1 LRNLV
6 LFTAAALVGATSAN
20 AQSEIFFNW
29 NTVGWVMGPNGE
41 DKRQTVKGE
50 PSHFKHA
57 GQRWFL
63 VLVHGPAY
71 GWDYHPQLHAVREDG
86 TSVQLTF
93 VDGSVYIS
101 PYDALRWAKDD
112 SKIAF
117 SADIYAPDRSY
128 VVTSLIYLA
137 NVNFTGGIPELTS
150 DFEPVVAPRGS
161 GGFDLSPDSSQIVY
175 SEWQGVG
182 RNLMIATIGG
192 ASKQIMSG
200 DLTSPR
206 WSHNGQRVAFRSE
219 NLGFV
224 GTVRPDG
231 SGLVT
236 LAKDTVAK
244 NSDWWGTAAGLRWA
258 PDDSALIYSMDT
270 RKGGWV
276 NRDIFRISAS
286 GGKQK
291 NLTSGTNV
299 YLTTVAWRSTI
310 NVD

>member
-1 LRNLV
+1 V
-6 LFTAAALVGATSAN
+6 LFTAAALLVGATSAN

-63 VLVHGPAY
+63 VVIRDEESPGR
-71 GWDYHPQLHAVREDG
+71 LHAVCEDG
-86 TSVQLTF
+86 QSIQLTF
-93 VDGSVYIS
+93 FDRTVQVR
-101 PYDALRWAKDD
+101 DARWAKDD

-117 SADIYAPDRSY
+117 STWTYAPDGSAPGH
-128 VVTSLIYLA
+128 IYLA
-137 NVNFTGGIPELTS
+137 GVQFTDGIPELTS
-150 DFEPVVAPRGS
+150 DFEPVVGPAGILS
-161 GGFDLSPDSSQIVY
+161 SFDLSPDSSQVVY
-175 SEWQGVG
+175 SDGS
-182 RNLMIATIGG
+182 RLMITTIGG
-192 ASKQIMSG
+192 ATVQIMSG
-200 DLTSPR
+200 ANSPR
-206 WSHNGQRVAFRSE
+206 WSHNGQRIAIRSE
-219 NLGFV
+219 DLGLV
-224 GTVRPDG
+224 GTVRTDG

-244 NSDWWGTAAGLRWA
+244 NSDWWGTPAGLCWA

-270 RKGGWV
+270 RKGGYV
-276 NRDIFRISAS
+276 NRDIFRVSAS
-286 GGKQK
+286 GGKSK